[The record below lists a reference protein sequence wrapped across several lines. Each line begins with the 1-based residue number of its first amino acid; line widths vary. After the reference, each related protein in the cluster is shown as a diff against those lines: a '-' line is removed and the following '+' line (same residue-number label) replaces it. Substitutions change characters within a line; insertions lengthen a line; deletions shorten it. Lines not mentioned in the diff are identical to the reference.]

1 MTCSVAKCSKLS
13 LGFAI
18 GLTEASAMALFAW
31 AGAYFGYGMDLIHVI
46 ASAFL
51 GYGPSFV
58 GGLIG
63 AAWGFVDGFIF
74 GWLIAWIYNLCL
86 CCCVKSSPEK

>member
-1 MTCSVAKCSKLS
+1 MTCSVAKCNKLS

-18 GLTEASAMALFAW
+18 GLTEAIAMAIFAW
-31 AGAYFGYGMDLIHVI
+31 AAGYFGYGTDLIHVI
-46 ASAFL
+46 ASVFL

-63 AAWGFVDGFIF
+63 AAWGFVDGFVF
-74 GWLIAWIYNLCL
+74 GWLIACFYNFCL
-86 CCCVKSSPEK
+86 CYCVKSSPEK